1 MNYEKACNI
10 LDINEKDATL
20 DECVKKAYFR
30 MALRYHPDKY
40 KEDNGEKFKEIKL
53 AYDFLTEN
61 KRNTRGFDYVNID
74 ENIDYKELIK
84 MCINYFSPET
94 NWDNLFVDTSFQGIM
109 KDCQSVSFKI
119 FDKLNKN
126 KAKQVYDFLYKFK
139 FVLGIEEEL
148 LNSFKEK
155 LQKKMVYD
163 NIIILNPTLAVLFN
177 DNIFKLEVDDKEF
190 YVPLWHHELHFSLQD
205 KDLIVRCEPEIPEN
219 VWINERNDI
228 YLTIQISINELF
240 EKGFHEFE
248 VGEKLIKIESESLKI
263 TKEKQIVLLKEKGIL
278 KINEEHTYDA
288 SVRGDIYVEVFL
300 V

>member
-10 LDINEKDATL
+10 LDINQKDATL

-139 FVLGIEEEL
+139 FVLGIEDEL
-148 LNSFKEK
+148 LNSF
-155 LQKKMVYD
+155 
-163 NIIILNPTLAVLFN
+163 
-177 DNIFKLEVDDKEF
+177 
-190 YVPLWHHELHFSLQD
+190 
-205 KDLIVRCEPEIPEN
+205 
-219 VWINERNDI
+219 
-228 YLTIQISINELF
+228 
-240 EKGFHEFE
+240 
-248 VGEKLIKIESESLKI
+248 
-263 TKEKQIVLLKEKGIL
+263 
-278 KINEEHTYDA
+278 
-288 SVRGDIYVEVFL
+288 
-300 V
+300 